1 MFKAKREWVPAHLM
15 LKAGARFSQ
24 PLAAPRT
31 CTSLW
36 HLPSGLP
43 VVLGPPETLLAP
55 ASSYPSR
62 VWELAV

>member
-1 MFKAKREWVPAHLM
+1 MVKAKGEWVPAHLV
-15 LKAGARFSQ
+15 LKAGARLSQ

-31 CTSLW
+31 CTSLG

-55 ASSYPSR
+55 SSSYLSW